1 MSRTTTGRPTEIAP
15 HLWRALVGR
24 AAEEGTSPEFQ
35 LARVLRIGLM
45 TLTALEFAEDAGDAP
60 GPDTDP
66 EGTPTPDGTRRKEA
80 HRVPT
85 LAHGTDATHR

>member
-1 MSRTTTGRPTEIAP
+1 MSRTTTGHPTEIAP
-15 HLWRALVGR
+15 HLWRALVRR

-66 EGTPTPDGTRRKEA
+66 EGTPT
-80 HRVPT
+80 
-85 LAHGTDATHR
+85 THRYTGQEAPA